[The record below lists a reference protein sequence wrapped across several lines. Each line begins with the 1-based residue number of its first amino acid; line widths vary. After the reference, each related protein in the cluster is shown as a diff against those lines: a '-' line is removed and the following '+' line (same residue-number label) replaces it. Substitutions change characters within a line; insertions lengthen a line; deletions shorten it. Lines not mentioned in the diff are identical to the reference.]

1 MPSIIHSLKKPQ
13 SLGRIGYQYNLHYSS
28 LQYIVLLANAS
39 VKSTLLLL
47 SQLFDILV

>member
-28 LQYIVLLANAS
+28 LQYIHS
-39 VKSTLLLL
+39 VSGKCICQIYVT
-47 SQLFDILV
+47 IIIPTV